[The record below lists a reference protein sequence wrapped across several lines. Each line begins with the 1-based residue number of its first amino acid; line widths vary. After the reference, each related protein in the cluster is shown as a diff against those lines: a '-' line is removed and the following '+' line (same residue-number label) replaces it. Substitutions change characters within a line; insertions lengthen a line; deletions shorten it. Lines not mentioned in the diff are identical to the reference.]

1 VTTDRTRT
9 TGVLSTVTALIR
21 LILIIVCILAVVAL
35 ATGGTD
41 LLDRLPGRGLAG
53 DDWAEANVV
62 FARDGATPEQRR
74 QLRSRLQS
82 QLAHH
87 ATLSIRFMRAT
98 VSGDPGFV
106 DAANDVLVRNV
117 DELRATLEPAIG
129 GDRAARFAAQ
139 WSDTSQQLFAYAKA
153 LRDDDDVARQK
164 ARDDLDR
171 SVAVLAEVLAEA
183 TGGQLGADIARTKL
197 QMQTDLLL
205 FQIDAYDDHD
215 HSQAYELEREAFANM
230 YPLGAA
236 IAAAAT
242 GRDPSATSMA
252 PREETAS
259 RLALLFDE
267 HVELSIDTL
276 RAGTSGAPEFAAAAA
291 ALDANTADLRR
302 ATVTLLGAR
311 RARTFNQRWTR
322 HIDLLMRYT
331 VAVAEGDLT
340 ARTTLQ
346 RRLDDTMR
354 GFGPALAK
362 ATGGRVGRRMVANAM
377 TAHEFAMIDHISAY
391 VATDYERA
399 HDTAYDAYSNMNQT
413 AHRIGR
419 AVGGA
424 VEAGLPQGGAATGGG
439 GTADVGP

>member
-1 VTTDRTRT
+1 MTRDRTRAT
-9 TGVLSTVTALIR
+9 SVLSTVTALIR
-21 LILIIVCILAVVAL
+21 LVLIVVCILAVVAL
-35 ATGGTD
+35 ATGGSD
-41 LLDRLPGRGLAG
+41 LLDRLPGRGVAG

-62 FARDGATPEQRR
+62 FTRDGATPQQRR
-74 QLRSRLQS
+74 QLRSRLQA

-98 VSGDPGFV
+98 VTGDPGFV

-117 DELRATLEPAIG
+117 DELRVTLEPAIG
-129 GDRAARFAAQ
+129 EKPAERFSAQ
-139 WSDTSQQLFAYAKA
+139 WSETTQQLFAYAQA
-153 LRDDDDVARQK
+153 LRDDDDAARQG
-164 ARDDLDR
+164 AREELDR
-171 SVAVLAEVLAEA
+171 SVATLAEVLSEA
-183 TGGQLGADIARTKL
+183 TGGELAVDLARTKL

-205 FQIDAYDDHD
+205 FQIDAYDGHD
-215 HSQAYELEREAFANM
+215 HSQAYQLEREAFANM

-242 GRDPSATSMA
+242 GRNPAATGTP
-252 PREETAS
+252 PREEIAS
-259 RLALLFDE
+259 TLAMLLDE
-267 HVELSIDTL
+267 HVELSIDTV
-276 RAGTSGAPEFAAAAA
+276 RAGTNGAPEFAAAAA

-302 ATVTLLGAR
+302 TMATLLGAR
-311 RARTFNQRWTR
+311 RARVFNQRWSR

-346 RRLDDTMR
+346 RQLDDTMR

-362 ATGGRVGRRMVANAM
+362 ATGGRVGRRMVSNAM

-399 HDTAYDAYSNMNQT
+399 HDTAYDAYSHMNQT

-419 AVGGA
+419 ALGRS

-439 GTADVGP
+439 GMAAPVR

>member
-1 VTTDRTRT
+1 MDRTRT
-9 TGVLSTVTALIR
+9 TSVLSTVTALIR
-21 LILIIVCILAVVAL
+21 LVLIVVCILAVIAL

-62 FARDGATPEQRR
+62 FARDGATPKQRR
-74 QLRSRLQS
+74 QLRSQLQA

-106 DAANDVLVRNV
+106 DAATDVLVRNV
-117 DELRATLEPAIG
+117 DELRTTLEPAIG
-129 GDRAARFAAQ
+129 GDRAERFAGQ
-139 WSDTSQQLFAYAKA
+139 WSTTTEQLFAYAKA
-153 LRDDDDVARQK
+153 LRDDDEAAQQR
-164 ARDDLDR
+164 ARDELDR
-171 SVAVLAEVLAEA
+171 SVATLAEVLSEA
-183 TGGQLGADIARTKL
+183 TGGQLGVDLARTKL

-205 FQIDAYDDHD
+205 FQIDAYDGHD
-215 HSQAYELEREAFANM
+215 YTQAYQLEREAFANM

-236 IAAAAT
+236 VAAAAT
-242 GRDPSATSMA
+242 GRDPAATGTS
-252 PREETAS
+252 PREEIAS
-259 RLALLFDE
+259 TLALLLDE

-291 ALDANTADLRR
+291 TLDANTADLRR
-302 ATVTLLGAR
+302 TMVTLLGAK
-311 RARTFNQRWTR
+311 RARAFNQRWAR

-331 VAVAEGDLT
+331 VAVAEDDLT

-346 RRLDDTMR
+346 RKLDDTMR

-362 ATGGRVGRRMVANAM
+362 ATGGRVSRRMVANAM
-377 TAHEFAMIDHISAY
+377 TAHEFAMIDHVSAY
-391 VATDYERA
+391 VATDYQRA
-399 HDTAYDAYSNMNQT
+399 HDTAYDAYDHMNRT

-419 AVGGA
+419 ALGRA
-424 VEAGLPQGGAATGGG
+424 IESGLPQGGAATGGG
-439 GTADVGP
+439 GMAAAGA